1 MALSSLLLQDDVIF
15 LVYRLNSHGKPTVFD
30 IQVLV
35 NISPTYPTGCD
46 NTGGTKDL
54 C

>member
-1 MALSSLLLQDDVIF
+1 MASRLF
-15 LVYRLNSHGKPTVFD
+15 LML
-30 IQVLV
+30 QVLV
-35 NISPTYPTGCD
+35 NISPTYPTGYD